1 MSNYTLLIAWSI
13 AGCSL
18 AAVLLMYWRYRR
30 MVRRH
35 NKYVMKYIRE
45 HDLLA
50 KELEY
55 TRIEKNTMEKL
66 IKTYFSEATQCL
78 RAESGTATNATGS
91 IRSPSPVEYNETK
104 DEQNTRPH

>member
-18 AAVLLMYWRYRR
+18 AGVLLMYWRYRR
-30 MVRRH
+30 MVRH
-35 NKYVMKYIRE
+35 YNKYIMKYIRE

-50 KELEY
+50 KELEHAL
-55 TRIEKNTMEKL
+55 IEKSTMEKL
-66 IKTYFSEATQCL
+66 LKTYFSEATDSPD
-78 RAESGTATNATGS
+78 AVKSTATDSARCEN
-91 IRSPSPVEYNETK
+91 SPSPGKYSETE